1 MPPKKQKVTEL
12 PDKEAIKKLF
22 PKKVIE
28 EAERV
33 AHEKEQPKTSSTD
46 RIP

>member
-1 MPPKKQKVTEL
+1 MSNKKKVTEL
-12 PDKEAIKKLF
+12 TDKEAIKKLF
-22 PKKVIE
+22 PKKVVE

-33 AHEKEQPKTSSTD
+33 AHEKEKLNPSTTN